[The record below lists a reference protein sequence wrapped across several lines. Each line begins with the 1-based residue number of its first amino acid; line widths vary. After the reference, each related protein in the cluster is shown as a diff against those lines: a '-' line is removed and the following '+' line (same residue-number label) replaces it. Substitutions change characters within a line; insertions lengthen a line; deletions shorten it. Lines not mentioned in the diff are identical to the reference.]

1 MDVGERSTYMA
12 LNDLFLA
19 VKDIEGTR
27 NFADDTTPLVCDPDL
42 NINLIKLEENS
53 AVALTWFETSYM
65 KLNSDKIIYL
75 F

>member
-1 MDVGERSTYMA
+1 MWGKDQLHVA

-19 VKDIEGTR
+19 LKDIEGTR
-27 NFADDTTPLVCDPDL
+27 NFADDTTRLVCDPDL

-53 AVALTWFETSYM
+53 AVALTWLETSYM

>member
-1 MDVGERSTYMA
+1 MWAKDQLHMA
-12 LNDLFLA
+12 LNDLFLGL
-19 VKDIEGTR
+19 KDIEGTC
-27 NFADDTTPLVCDPDL
+27 NFADTTPLVCDPDL

-53 AVALTWFETSYM
+53 AVALSWFETSYM